1 MYFFSSPNCNFL
13 ILVHT
18 VPAAGSYSVEQQR
31 WAQSQTCRKSK
42 WCGCSRLFFEKIHR
56 AVQQSVV
63 CFENFAEKHFEIIS
77 KYKTTHA
84 KIQYSE
90 KKVQILAAAVC
101 SAGVFQLLSWYIVVW
116 PNQLT
121 PGAEVFSPLK
131 VILFQFFFH
140 FCFQL
145 HSLIY
150 FYWFCSFT
158 QY

>member
-18 VPAAGSYSVEQQR
+18 VPAAGSYSAEQQR

-42 WCGCSRLFFEKIHR
+42 WCGCRRLFFEKIHR

-77 KYKTTHA
+77 IRQHMPKYSIVK
-84 KIQYSE
+84 

>member
-18 VPAAGSYSVEQQR
+18 VPAAGSYSAEQQR

-77 KYKTTHA
+77 IRQHMPKYS
-84 KIQYSE
+84 IV
-90 KKVQILAAAVC
+90 KKRYKFWRRQCAVLV
-101 SAGVFQLLSWYIVVW
+101 SQLLSWYIVVW